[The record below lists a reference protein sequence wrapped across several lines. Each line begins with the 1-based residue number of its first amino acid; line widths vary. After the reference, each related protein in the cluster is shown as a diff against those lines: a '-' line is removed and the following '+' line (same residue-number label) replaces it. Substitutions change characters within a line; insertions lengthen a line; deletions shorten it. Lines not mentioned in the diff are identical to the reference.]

1 MPNDARWVQPT
12 DAGDRES
19 RNEGK
24 FFAVRTSRAL
34 LIRCEIQQRNAE
46 LHGLAYL
53 SLDELA
59 LVDFGRCDAMD
70 CIAIVWL
77 IGATRALV

>member
-1 MPNDARWVQPT
+1 M
-12 DAGDRES
+12 
-19 RNEGK
+19 
-24 FFAVRTSRAL
+24 
-34 LIRCEIQQRNAE
+34 RCEIHRRNAE